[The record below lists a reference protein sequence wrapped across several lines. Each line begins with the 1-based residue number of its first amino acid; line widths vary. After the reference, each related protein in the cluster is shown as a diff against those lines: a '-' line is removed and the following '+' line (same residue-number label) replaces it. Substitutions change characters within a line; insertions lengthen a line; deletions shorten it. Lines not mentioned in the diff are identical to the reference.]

1 MDRYYELT
9 VTRVV
14 PVIEEIHI
22 DVYAENE
29 DEAKDLAYE
38 ISTNFPEN
46 MDLVVDRCLISD
58 RSYMYE
64 GVEIKDVSITQKK
77 ENTAG

>member
-14 PVIEEIHI
+14 PVIEEIQI
-22 DVYAENE
+22 DLYAESE
-29 DEAKDLAYE
+29 EEAKDLAYE
-38 ISTNFPEN
+38 VSTNFPEN

-64 GVEIKDVSITQKK
+64 AVEIKDIAVTKQTEKK
-77 ENTAG
+77 AG